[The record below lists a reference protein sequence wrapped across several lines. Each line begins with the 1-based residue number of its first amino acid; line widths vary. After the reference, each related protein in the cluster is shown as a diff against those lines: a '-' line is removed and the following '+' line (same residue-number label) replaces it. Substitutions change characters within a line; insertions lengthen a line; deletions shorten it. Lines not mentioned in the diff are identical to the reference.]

1 MQQPDYIPYSPKKRK
16 GFILITTIVLALIVL
31 GVFIYKIPRVN
42 RAINYR
48 LDIAITYVLRL
59 INPVSSL
66 PTPAVKNESEIP
78 DPAVTTESVATFTPE
93 PTLTPVFTPT
103 ATLVPTPIPAQ
114 SQLVPPAYDETR
126 DKQDWNN
133 CGPATMA
140 LYLRYFGWEGNQFDI
155 SKVIKPTRDDRN
167 VNVEELVQFIRTKT
181 GWLNAEFRVGGDL
194 DTLKKLIAAGIPVMI
209 EETFTTD
216 RQYWPDDD
224 QWSGHYLLVTGYD
237 DGVQEFT
244 VHDTEVGPNQKMT
257 YQELD
262 ENWESFNRVY
272 IMVYPPERETD
283 IQLALGA
290 DWDADVN
297 RQNALDAAQKA
308 ALSEPKNKFA
318 WFNVGTN
325 LVYFEKYNEAA
336 EAYDTARMLG
346 LPQRMLRYQFGPFI
360 AYFHSLQTDELMVLT
375 RYALDIT
382 RTSEEAMLWR
392 GWAEYRR
399 GNSSQALSYFRDALR
414 IRPDYVDATYA
425 IDYLN
430 SEG

>member
-1 MQQPDYIPYSPKKRK
+1 MQQPDYIPYSRKKSK
-16 GFILITTIVLALIVL
+16 GVILISAIILALVIV
-31 GVFIYKIPRVN
+31 GFFIYKIPRIN

-48 LDIAITYVLRL
+48 LDIAITYFRRL
-59 INPVSSL
+59 VKPVSSL
-66 PTPAVKNESEIP
+66 PTPAVKNESEVP

-93 PTLTPVFTPT
+93 PTVTPVFTPT
-103 ATLVPTPIPAQ
+103 ATLVPTPIPVQ
-114 SQLVPPAYDETR
+114 LQLVPPAYDETR

-167 VNVEELVQFIRTKT
+167 VNVEELVHFIRTKT
-181 GWLNAEFRVGGDL
+181 GWLKAEFRVGGDL

-237 DGVQEFT
+237 DGPQVFT
-244 VHDTEVGPNQKMT
+244 VHDSEVGPNQQMT
-257 YQELD
+257 YVELD

-272 IMVYPPERETD
+272 IMVYFPEKEAD

-290 DWDADVN
+290 DWDVDVN
-297 RQNALDAAQKA
+297 RQNALDTAQKA
-308 ALSEPKNKFA
+308 AWSQPKNAFA

-325 LVYFEKYNEAA
+325 LVYFEKYTEAA
-336 EAYDTARMLG
+336 EAYNTARTLG

-360 AYFHSLQTDELMVLT
+360 AYFHSLQTDELMALT

-399 GNSSQALSYFRDALR
+399 GNSAQALSYFRDALR

-425 IDYLN
+425 IDFLN